1 MSATLYVP
9 EHLAT
14 KPTSNGAMEE
24 KTSAPKTEMGKLPKP
39 TGWRILIMPYVPPK
53 KSKGGIE
60 IPDEAHAREQLA
72 TVVGYVL
79 AVGPLA
85 YKDRNKFGNPDDPHE
100 NWEPWCKE
108 KDWVIFGRYDGSRFK
123 IIDGELRFL
132 NDDEILGVVE
142 DPSYLVHT

>member
-9 EHLAT
+9 ERLVP
-14 KPTSNGAMEE
+14 KSTSNVAVEE

-39 TGWRILIMPYVPPK
+39 TGWRILIMPYIPPK

-100 NWEPWCKE
+100 NWQPWCKE
-108 KDWVIFGRYDGSRFK
+108 KDWVIFGRYAGSRFK
-123 IIDGELRFL
+123 IEDGELRFL
-132 NDDEILGVVE
+132 NDDEILGVIE